1 MDFIIVSSM
10 ISLSSREDQ
19 APYSSFAFAIMIFVL
34 LILLTIHA
42 IIFFGVKATSK
53 QILNLTDQ
61 ILFRITQLFKKTGFC
76 VKGGYVILFVTFY
89 MFYNLNTGHT
99 ACHERRKMKVMLCRV
114 TGKMYHF
121 KKTIR
126 NVEM

>member
-42 IIFFGVKATSK
+42 IFFRVKATSK

-61 ILFRITQLFKKTGFC
+61 IPFRITQVFKKTGFC

-99 ACHERRKMKVMLCRV
+99 ACHERRKMKVTLCRV
-114 TGKMYHF
+114 TGNMYHF